1 MREICI
7 CETPTSSPIS
17 RCVIWST
24 NRRRSTCHSRSS
36 SSARR
41 PLPRPRPGHSRLR
54 YAKRPTKVSDP
65 SSCELGVERP
75 RAPGVNGLDSVE
87 HVLDRDV
94 KARRDLGRGRMAPEL
109 LGETV
114 GRTVDPH
121 RQLPQASRQP
131 SFQT

>member
-1 MREICI
+1 MPSGLDQGPA
-7 CETPTSSPIS
+7 TL
-17 RCVIWST
+17 V
-24 NRRRSTCHSRSS
+24 
-36 SSARR
+36 
-41 PLPRPRPGHSRLR
+41 LR
-54 YAKRPTKVSDP
+54 TG
-65 SSCELGVERP
+65 GVERP

-131 SFQT
+131 RFQT